1 MTNNTKFRVLKSRP
15 VCMATNSRSNDI
27 SPTRRFISS
36 EKSHRQQHNIVCR
49 ASQKEAVHD
58 IGNEDMEEIDELSS
72 YHSND
77 SQRHRPRHIEFVPVT
92 ESEVEEHYRNIPFGM
107 RISRLDLNDALEE
120 IEQVLAKKIAL
131 EYPIKKTP
139 VHNQHHISSNSL
151 QRRFDYLRQ
160 RQHGTAVDDIE
171 TEAHVGCWWVSE
183 QELRENCPFF
193 RHGESTARAI
203 LSLLCSLKRLK
214 RVPAKNK
221 EITYLWL

>member
-1 MTNNTKFRVLKSRP
+1 MIN
-15 VCMATNSRSNDI
+15 NSRTNDP

-36 EKSHRQQHNIVCR
+36 EKTHGQQYNISR
-49 ASQKEAVHD
+49 DSLTEAVDD
-58 IGNEDMEEIDELSS
+58 IDSTDEKDELSS

-77 SQRHRPRHIEFVPVT
+77 SYSSAGQRQLPRNIEFVPVT
-92 ESEVEEHYRNIPFGM
+92 ESEVEEHYRNLPFGM

-139 VHNQHHISSNSL
+139 VHNQHHLSSNSL

-160 RQHGTAVDDIE
+160 RQRGTAVDNNME
-171 TEAHVGCWWVSE
+171 TEAHVGYWWVSE
-183 QELRENCPFF
+183 QELREKCPFF

-221 EITYLWL
+221 DITYLWL